1 MSVPAH
7 IMSSNRIFAR
17 TAHAVEVW
25 LKRFFLNLYVAIDK
39 SQRKRADELIQR
51 YSYLLSDSA
60 EKQEHKTKSPESEAR
75 TSQGDRAPP
84 NPKKARLP

>member
-1 MSVPAH
+1 MSVSADITSP
-7 IMSSNRIFAR
+7 NRFFSRA
-17 TAHAVEVW
+17 AHAVEAW

-39 SQRKRADELIQR
+39 SQRKRADELIHR
-51 YSYLLSDSA
+51 YSYLLSDPA
-60 EKQEHKTKSPESEAR
+60 EKQEHKTKSPENEAR